1 MILTNKTFYI
11 TTPIYYSSGKLHIG
25 HAYTTIMCDIIARYK
40 KQQGYDVFYLTG
52 TDEHGEKVQ
61 QMAAKA
67 NKTPQQFVDELVIG
81 YKDLWSKLH
90 IDYNKFIRTTDQAH
104 KDSVQKIF
112 SALLKNG
119 DIYKGQYQGWY
130 CTPCESFWT
139 KGQLKDEK
147 YCPDCGRE
155 VKQASEEA
163 YFFKMSKY
171 ADQLVKFYNDHP
183 SFIEPEARKNEM
195 INNFIKPGL
204 EDLCVSRTSFDW
216 GIKVQEDIKHVVYVW
231 IDALSNYITA
241 LGYNS
246 QDKTL
251 FEKYWN
257 NPNGEILHVVGK
269 EIVRFHVIYWP
280 IMLLALGLKLPTKI
294 IGHGWIVMKGGKMSK
309 SVGNVLYPNL
319 ITDRYGVDAL
329 RFYLSMFIP
338 FGNDGVFTP
347 ELFIENFNVNLVNN
361 YGNLLSRTTSMIE
374 KYRSGITPN
383 FQGNLT
389 TFDAALED
397 QIALS
402 FKHYQQ
408 AMDAFK
414 VDQAGSVVFD
424 LLSKANKYFED
435 TKPWALAKDQAL
447 SGHLDSVLNRL
458 VRVIKA
464 ATLMLKPV
472 LVETYKTV
480 LEQIGSQ
487 DDNLESILKTNGVDG
502 NKVIKK
508 DVLFPR
514 LESEVEL
521 KYFDEKI
528 GQ

>member
-1 MILTNKTFYI
+1 MTMSNKTFYI

-25 HAYTTIMCDIIARYK
+25 HAYTTIMCDVIARYK

-67 NKTPQQFVDELVIG
+67 NKTPQQFVDDLVIG
-81 YKDLWSKLH
+81 YKQLWEKLH
-90 IDYNKFIRTTDQAH
+90 IDYNKFIRTTDNDH
-104 KDSVQKIF
+104 KQSVKKIF
-112 SALLKNG
+112 STLLKNG
-119 DIYKGQYQGWY
+119 DIYKGVYQGWY

-147 YCPDCGRE
+147 FCPDCGRE
-155 VKQASEEA
+155 VKQAQEDA

-171 ADQLVKFYNDHP
+171 ADKLVKYYNDHP
-183 SFIEPEARKNEM
+183 DFIEPEARKNEM

-216 GIKVQEDIKHVVYVW
+216 GIKVEEDPRHVVYVW

-246 QDKTL
+246 NNQTL
-251 FEKYWN
+251 LNKYWD
-257 NPNGEILHVVGK
+257 NPQGEVLHVVGK

-309 SVGNVLYPNL
+309 SVGNVLYPEL

-329 RFYLSMFIP
+329 RFYLSLFIP

-383 FQGNLT
+383 YQGNLNSI
-389 TFDAALED
+389 DSALED
-397 QIALS
+397 EIELAV
-402 FKHYQQ
+402 KHYHQK
-408 AMDAFK
+408 MDGYK
-414 VDQAGSVVFD
+414 IEQAGEIIFG
-424 LLSKANKYFED
+424 LLSKANKYIED
-435 TKPWALAKDQAL
+435 AKPWALAKDPNN
-447 SGHLDSVLNRL
+447 SKVLDSVLNRL
-458 VRVIKA
+458 VRVIKIG
-464 ATLMLKPV
+464 TMMLKPI
-472 LVETYKTV
+472 LVETYATV
-480 LEQIGSQ
+480 LTQIGSK
-487 DDNLESILKTNGVDG
+487 DDSLEAALKTNNVDG

-514 LESEVEL
+514 LDPEVEL
-521 KYFDEKI
+521 KYFEEKI
-528 GQ
+528 G